1 MGNVVFSFPVLA
13 IQEEGIPE
21 EVEADAEKARPQKA
35 LAIQVINDNGLNLQ
49 GKWAREMQI
58 GS

>member
-1 MGNVVFSFPVLA
+1 MGNGVFSFPVLA

-21 EVEADAEKARPQKA
+21 EVEAHAEKARPQKA

-58 GS
+58 DS